1 MFVYFY
7 VPEVKGRT
15 LEEISEMFEARL
27 PARKFRSYQCVGPA
41 AMHAAKKEEEVS
53 TVEVVWSEPKAA
65 AEQIIAV
72 S

>member
-1 MFVYFY
+1 
-7 VPEVKGRT
+7 
-15 LEEISEMFEARL
+15 MFEARL
-27 PARKFRSYQCVGPA
+27 PARKFRSYVCVGA
-41 AMHAAKKEEEVS
+41 AANASARGKLEESDGVS